1 MAVLQLLSIGESLL
15 LDFGVGLLLI
25 HNRIAI
31 TTVDFGECLVY
42 RYNMIS

>member
-25 HNRIAI
+25 HNR
-31 TTVDFGECLVY
+31 DCY
-42 RYNMIS
+42 YNRGFWGMPRL